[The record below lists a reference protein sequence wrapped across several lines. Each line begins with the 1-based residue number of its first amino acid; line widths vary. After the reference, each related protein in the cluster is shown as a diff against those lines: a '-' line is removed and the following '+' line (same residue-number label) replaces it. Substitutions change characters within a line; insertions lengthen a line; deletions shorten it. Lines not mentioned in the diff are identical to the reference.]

1 MASLQD
7 RLLLLINFGQEMRS
21 KLATI
26 LTLVAINSVKIVGIS
41 LPTSYLFFFSSNFM
55 PKLLD

>member
-7 RLLLLINFGQEMRS
+7 GLLLLIINFGQEMRS

-26 LTLVAINSVKIVGIS
+26 LALVAINSVKIVGIS
-41 LPTSYLFFFSSNFM
+41 LPTSFFFSPNFM
-55 PKLLD
+55 LKLLD